1 MIISVEQL
9 RQIYTMLQEYPQTT
23 MLDVDSK
30 ILYEGEY
37 AVAASYYAKGV
48 LLDTIDIEEKNN
60 ENLV

>member
-9 RQIYTMLQEYPQTT
+9 RQIHTMLQEYPQTT

-37 AVAASYYAKGV
+37 AVAVSYYAKGV
-48 LLDTIDIEEKNN
+48 LLDTIDIEEK
-60 ENLV
+60 